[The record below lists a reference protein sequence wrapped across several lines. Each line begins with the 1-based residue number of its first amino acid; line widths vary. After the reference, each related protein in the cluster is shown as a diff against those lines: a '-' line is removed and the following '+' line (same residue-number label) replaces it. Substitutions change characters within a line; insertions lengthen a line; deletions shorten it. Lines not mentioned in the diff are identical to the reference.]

1 MVVEQILYPN
11 AVFLNRGNHESRQQ
25 NRVMGFER
33 EVFTKYPGQSGRVL
47 LTAFSNLFD
56 QIPLAALVHQKI
68 FVVHGGLFRQDGV
81 TFDHIRSLDRRRE
94 PPLHSDQFQDQVFE
108 AMLWSDPRPI
118 HGRKLSQRGAGV
130 EFGQEVTFEFLKKN
144 RVALIVRS
152 HECVHEGFELAH
164 SGRLITLFSASYY
177 CGLQTNKGAF
187 LSVGPDLQPEIQQF
201 YAASL
206 AEATWEVPELLQNK
220 RLEDENV
227 KMIIERLV
235 DCKHSLLWQ
244 FSICDTEKTGRISRL
259 DWSKSL
265 RLVLE
270 LDIPFLLYQNRLAE
284 LEPDGTIN
292 YSKFL
297 DRYRVEL
304 AAGAVEAMDRWQ
316 EAVISKIC
324 EKMFVALGAGD
335 VNEAFRRFDVDS
347 NGYIEY
353 HEFVS
358 TLRSLNLNL
367 SEQQIYELMAGLDT
381 DRDSRIDPR

>member
-1 MVVEQILYPN
+1 M
-11 AVFLNRGNHESRQQ
+11 
-25 NRVMGFER
+25 
-33 EVFTKYPGQSGRVL
+33 
-47 LTAFSNLFD
+47 
-56 QIPLAALVHQKI
+56 
-68 FVVHGGLFRQDGV
+68 
-81 TFDHIRSLDRRRE
+81 
-94 PPLHSDQFQDQVFE
+94 
-108 AMLWSDPRPI
+108 
-118 HGRKLSQRGAGV
+118 

-244 FSICDTEKTGRISRL
+244 FTICDTEKTGRVSRL

-270 LDIPFLLYQNRLAE
+270 LDIPFLLYQVGDEIFGLVFWLLESGVLLLKRWGFVGPRAGWRTPNPTAPSTIPSSWIDTASSLLQVPRRRWTGGRKLSSAKSARRCSLRLA
-284 LEPDGTIN
+284 P
-292 YSKFL
+292 
-297 DRYRVEL
+297 
-304 AAGAVEAMDRWQ
+304 AM
-316 EAVISKIC
+316 
-324 EKMFVALGAGD
+324 
-335 VNEAFRRFDVDS
+335 
-347 NGYIEY
+347 
-353 HEFVS
+353 S
-358 TLRSLNLNL
+358 TR
-367 SEQQIYELMAGLDT
+367 
-381 DRDSRIDPR
+381 